1 MNNKIKIY
9 YIPENL
15 NIKKGQIY
23 TLYINKNNNLDL
35 SSIIE
40 DEKTFNNIIVPFK
53 ENKIIIEEKEYNKLI
68 NINNKIITHIKEI
81 SNLNNEYKDLLTLLS
96 NERKI

>member
-1 MNNKIKIY
+1 MNNIKIY

-15 NIKKGQIY
+15 NIKNGPIY

-40 DEKTFNNIIVPFK
+40 EEKNFNNITVPFK
-53 ENKIIIEEKEYNKLI
+53 ENKIIIEEKDYNKLI
-68 NINNKIITHIKEI
+68 NINTKILSNLTELN
-81 SNLNNEYKDLLTLLS
+81 NLNNEYHSLLTSLIG
-96 NERKI
+96 ERKI

>member
-15 NIKKGQIY
+15 NIKKGPIY

-40 DEKTFNNIIVPFK
+40 EEKTFNNIIVPFK
-53 ENKIIIEEKEYNKLI
+53 ENKIVIEEIDYNKLV
-68 NINNKIITHIKEI
+68 NINNKITNYIKEI
-81 SNLNNEYKDLLTLLS
+81 NKLNTEYQILLTSLYD
-96 NERKI
+96 ERKI